1 MFVHAVMSSKTHGP
15 IFQKSFSRKLNVL
28 KKVEKMEKFHFT
40 SALIVT
46 LSIRSVIAT
55 KIGRRKGMLMLKFQ
69 DYDKNSR
76 HLVRELIVLI

>member
-1 MFVHAVMSSKTHGP
+1 MSSKTHGL
-15 IFQKSFSRKLNVL
+15 IFQKSFSKKLSAL

-69 DYDKNSR
+69 DYDRNSR
-76 HLVRELIVLI
+76 HLARELIVLI

>member
-1 MFVHAVMSSKTHGP
+1 M
-15 IFQKSFSRKLNVL
+15 
-28 KKVEKMEKFHFT
+28 EKMEKFHFT

-69 DYDKNSR
+69 DYDRNSR
-76 HLVRELIVLI
+76 HLARELIVLI